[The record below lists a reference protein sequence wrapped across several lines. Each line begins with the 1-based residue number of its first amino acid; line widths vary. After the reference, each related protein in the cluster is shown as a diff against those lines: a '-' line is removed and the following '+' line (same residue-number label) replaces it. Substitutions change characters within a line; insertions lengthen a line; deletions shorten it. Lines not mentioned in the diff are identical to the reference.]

1 MNNKLRIGDKIRWNV
16 TVGGDTIYTIIDID
30 TNREP
35 HIMSSGYEFQEHIL
49 FEWEDYSGCK
59 IMSWGHSY
67 DELNK
72 LLNKG
77 GLIIVSRSIEPIRE
91 LKKFKL

>member
-16 TVGGDTIYTIIDID
+16 SIGSGTVYTIIDID

-35 HIMSSGYEFQEHIL
+35 RMASGYEFHDQIL
-49 FEWEDYSGCK
+49 FEWEDYFGCK
-59 IMSWGHSY
+59 CTDWGHSY